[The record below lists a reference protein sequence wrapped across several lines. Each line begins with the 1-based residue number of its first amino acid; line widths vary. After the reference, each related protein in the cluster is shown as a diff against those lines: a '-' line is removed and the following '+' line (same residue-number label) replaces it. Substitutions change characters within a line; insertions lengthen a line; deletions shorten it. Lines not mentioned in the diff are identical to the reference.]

1 MCVDGII
8 QNKKLLYGDIIMDK
22 RADIL
27 APSLIK
33 GVDRFSWT

>member
-1 MCVDGII
+1 MRVDAII
-8 QNKKLLYGDIIMDK
+8 QNKKLLYGDILRDK

-27 APSLIK
+27 ATSLIK